1 MHLYWRCTSFFFFFF
16 FFCHSLF
23 PEQYGSVASIVRGY
37 MQLMCFFFLFFGF
50 SLVVMG
56 SWTQS
61 LVDAKHLITELHLK
75 PPLVLFC
82 FTFFLFCSAGD
93 QILGLV
99 HARKALCLWVTF
111 PTCAILYKVWP
122 SRRFG
127 VLRASCPQSPMDT
140 KDICAASWSI
150 ERNRGLWGGNNT
162 SYGRVRR
169 GIVW

>member
-1 MHLYWRCTSFFFFFF
+1 MYKLFFF
-16 FFCHSLF
+16 LF
-23 PEQYGSVASIVRGY
+23 LFLSFIIPWAIRQCSIHCKRLYATNV
-37 MQLMCFFFLFFGF
+37 FFFLFFGF